1 MAAFCDIKLQ
11 ASNLAATKPKHVFL
25 AKTGQTVVLS
35 TLNVIISVTRRRL
48 EKKSSYRCLT
58 LQKAQFDGNQS
69 KNIFFGAI
77 KLKTEYFRN

>member
-35 TLNVIISVTRRRL
+35 ALNVIISVTRRRL

-69 KNIFFGAI
+69 KNIFFW
-77 KLKTEYFRN
+77 RNKAENRVF